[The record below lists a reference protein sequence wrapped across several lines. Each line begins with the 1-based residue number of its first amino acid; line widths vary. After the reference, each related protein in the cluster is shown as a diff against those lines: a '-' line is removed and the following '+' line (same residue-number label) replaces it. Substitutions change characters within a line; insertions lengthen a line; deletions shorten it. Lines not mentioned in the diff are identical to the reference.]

1 MSKDKALSVNQIEA
15 LERLKQSEY
24 FISKHTDRLRRV
36 FKGGTRKD
44 SIEAYCLDW
53 EAYSIP
59 NIRSC
64 ANDTCPL
71 GNHRPYQKKRS

>member
-1 MSKDKALSVNQIEA
+1 MSKDKALSINQAKA
-15 LERLKQSEY
+15 LDRLKKSEY

-44 SIEAYCLDW
+44 SIEAYCLDC

-59 NIRSC
+59 NIRFC
-64 ANDTCPL
+64 TNDTCPL
-71 GNHRPYQKKRS
+71 WNHRPYQKKRS